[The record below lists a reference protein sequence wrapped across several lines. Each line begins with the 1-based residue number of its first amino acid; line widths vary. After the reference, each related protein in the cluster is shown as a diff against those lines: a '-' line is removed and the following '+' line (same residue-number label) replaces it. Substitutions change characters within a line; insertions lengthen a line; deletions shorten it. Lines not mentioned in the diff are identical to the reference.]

1 MAEVLDALAEVDCP
15 QVVDRVIEEKVGM
28 TLSEVVDTLEE
39 VNWIKVLEVD
49 LSMAE
54 VLDALAEADN

>member
-1 MAEVLDALAEVDCP
+1 
-15 QVVDRVIEEKVGM
+15 M

-39 VNWIKVLEVD
+39 VNWIKVVEVD

-54 VLDALAEADN
+54 VLDALAVADN